1 MLDLRKVKKPK
12 RSHRVLEF
20 LLQIDDD
27 LFKDLF
33 QVAALVFPEAPEF
46 ALHTRNEIVVVFEE
60 FNIAK
65 RLFHDRSPQS
75 NVHERW
81 SVLANERF
89 PI

>member
-1 MLDLRKVKKPK
+1 M
-12 RSHRVLEF
+12 
-20 LLQIDDD
+20 QIDDD
-27 LFKDLF
+27 LLKDLF
-33 QVAALVFPEAPEF
+33 QAAALVFPEAPDF
-46 ALHTRNEIVVVFEE
+46 ALHPRYEVVVVFEE

-75 NVHERW
+75 NIHERW